1 MKQIF
6 SRFLPLAA
14 LLVLLAGCA
23 APPRLALA
31 QRQIAAA
38 ASAAQSAAAAVAS
51 STVTS
56 TATSSSST
64 AVSTSSTASPTER
77 RRVVAAQTTASTSTT
92 PAGTDTS
99 SLTQAGTARSDSPAS
114 AEVTAAV
121 KKVIQQ
127 ADDEQQAAFTQH
139 DATLMRDT
147 ATASYYQELVQTNRD
162 MANSG
167 VASIKLLNLQWGS
180 VSELNSTNVRATT
193 NETWQTALS
202 DGTVDQS
209 TDLNVYTLV
218 LQNGSWKIATDDHPN
233 ADSGNPGS
241 GASGQPGTAPNPGT
255 QPAPLSSG
263 QSHNWS
269 GYAATGGTY
278 TAVSGTWTVPQV
290 AATSAGS
297 DATWVGIG
305 GVESHDLIQAGTE
318 ATASGAGD
326 VQYEAWI
333 ELLPRSSHPVP
344 LTVTPGDSVTVS
356 LTQQSTG
363 NWLVAFKDNTT
374 GQTYQTPE
382 QYDSSLSSAEWVE
395 EAPSG
400 GRRVLALDQFGTVTF
415 SAGSTVKDGATD
427 TIAKAGGRAITMA
440 DFAGQPVAKPSA
452 LGADGSSFT
461 VTRLADSTPAQ
472 PSRRTAPGQLFPGGR
487 GNGNGNGSG
496 IGQGLGNPWPSAWQ
510 GGLS

>member
-6 SRFLPLAA
+6 SRFLPLVA

-23 APPRLALA
+23 APPRLAVV

-38 ASAAQSAAAAVAS
+38 ASAAQSAAAAAATT
-51 STVTS
+51 TVTS
-56 TATSSSST
+56 TATS
-64 AVSTSSTASPTER
+64 TSSAASPTER
-77 RRVVAAQTTASTSTT
+77 RRVVSTQTTTSTSTA

-99 SLTQAGTARSDSPAS
+99 SLTQAGTARGDSPAS

-127 ADDEQQAAFTQH
+127 ANDEQQAAFAQH
-139 DATLMRDT
+139 DSTLMRDT
-147 ATASYYQELVQTNRD
+147 ATTSYYQELVQTNRD

-180 VSELNSTNVRATT
+180 VSQLDSTNVRATT
-193 NETWQTALS
+193 NETWQTTFS
-202 DGTVDQS
+202 DSTVDQS
-209 TDLNVYTLV
+209 TDLNVYSLV
-218 LQNGSWKIATDDHPN
+218 LQSGSWKIATDDHPN
-233 ADSGNPGS
+233 AASGNPGS
-241 GASGQPGTAPNPGT
+241 GASGQPGTVPNPAT
-255 QPAPLSSG
+255 RPAPLSSG

-278 TAVSGTWTVPQV
+278 TAVAGTWTVPQV

-344 LTVTPGDSVTVS
+344 LTVSPGDSVTVS
-356 LTQQSTG
+356 LTQQSAG

-400 GRRVLALDQFGTVTF
+400 GRRVLALDQFGTVKF
-415 SAGSTVKDGATD
+415 SAGSTVKDGTTD

-440 DFAGQPVAKPSA
+440 DFYGQPIAKPSA

-487 GNGNGNGSG
+487 GNGTGSTTGN
-496 IGQGLGNPWPSAWQ
+496 GQGLGNPWPSAWQ
-510 GGLS
+510 GGRS

>member
-6 SRFLPLAA
+6 SRFLPLVV
-14 LLVLLAGCA
+14 LLVFLAGCA
-23 APPRLALA
+23 PPARLALA

-38 ASAAQSAAAAVAS
+38 ASAAQSVGAAAATT
-51 STVTS
+51 TVTS
-56 TATSSSST
+56 
-64 AVSTSSTASPTER
+64 AVTNTSSTASPTER
-77 RRVVAAQTTASTSTT
+77 RRVVSTQVTSTSTALT
-92 PAGTDTS
+92 GTDTS
-99 SLTQAGTARSDSPAS
+99 SLTQAGTAQGESTVS
-114 AEVTAAV
+114 ADVTAAI

-127 ADDEQQAAFTQH
+127 ANDEQQAAFAQH
-139 DATLMRDT
+139 NATLMRDT

-167 VASIKLLNLQWGS
+167 VASIKLLNLQWGTIS
-180 VSELNSTNVRATT
+180 QQGSANVRATT

-218 LQNGSWKIATDDHPN
+218 LQNGAWKISTDDHPN
-233 ADSGNPGS
+233 ANAGNPGS
-241 GASGQPGTAPNPGT
+241 GASGQPGTAPNPAT

-278 TAVSGTWTVPQV
+278 TAVSGTWIVPQV
-290 AATSAGS
+290 AAASAGS

-318 ATASGAGD
+318 ATASGTGD

-344 LTVTPGDSVTVS
+344 LAVSPGDSVTVS

-400 GRRVLALDQFGTVTF
+400 GRRVLALDQFGSVKF
-415 SAGSTVKDGATD
+415 SAGSTVKNGTTD
-427 TIAKAGGRAITMA
+427 TIAKAGGQAITMA
-440 DFAGQPVAKPSA
+440 DRYGQPIAKPSA
-452 LGADGSSFT
+452 LAADGSSFT
-461 VTRLADSTPAQ
+461 VTRLADSTPTL
-472 PSRRTAPGQLFPGGR
+472 PSQRTAPGQLFPGG
-487 GNGNGNGSG
+487 NGN
-496 IGQGLGNPWPSAWQ
+496 GQGLGNPWPSAWQ
-510 GGLS
+510 GAMS